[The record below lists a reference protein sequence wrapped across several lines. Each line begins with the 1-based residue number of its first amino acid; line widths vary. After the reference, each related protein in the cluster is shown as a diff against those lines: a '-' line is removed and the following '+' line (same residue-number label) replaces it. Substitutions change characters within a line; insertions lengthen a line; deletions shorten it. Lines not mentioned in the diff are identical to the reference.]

1 MECSQLGQQT
11 AIMLVL
17 EEEASSQVGKKDLDM
32 PLRKP
37 LSLGHGRI
45 NVEVC
50 YDNTRINKHHLWIG
64 KGLHVLLKLHMSL
77 VLLYLR
83 QIKLYWKSDRK
94 CTLYFILLK
103 YVMIKNHYF
112 VI

>member
-1 MECSQLGQQT
+1 
-11 AIMLVL
+11 MLVL

-50 YDNTRINKHHLWIG
+50 YDNTRISKHHLWIG
-64 KGLHVLLKLHMSL
+64 KDLHVLLNLH
-77 VLLYLR
+77 VTCFIIFKAN
-83 QIKLYWKSDRK
+83 QI
-94 CTLYFILLK
+94 ILEK
-103 YVMIKNHYF
+103 
-112 VI
+112 

>member
-37 LSLGHGRI
+37 LSLQTG
-45 NVEVC
+45 
-50 YDNTRINKHHLWIG
+50 
-64 KGLHVLLKLHMSL
+64 
-77 VLLYLR
+77 
-83 QIKLYWKSDRK
+83 
-94 CTLYFILLK
+94 
-103 YVMIKNHYF
+103 
-112 VI
+112 